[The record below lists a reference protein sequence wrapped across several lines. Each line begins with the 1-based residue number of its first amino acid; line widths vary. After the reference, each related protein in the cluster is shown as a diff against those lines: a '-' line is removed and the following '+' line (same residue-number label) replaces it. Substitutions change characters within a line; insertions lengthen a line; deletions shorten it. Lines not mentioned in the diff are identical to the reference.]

1 VATTTNFGWTT
12 PDNTGYVKD
21 GALAIRSLGTAID
34 ATLVD
39 LKGGSTGQLL
49 KKTSGTDMDFEWTTL
64 NASPWSYIGAVTS
77 TSGSTVTF
85 SGLGGT
91 YKQLLLTF
99 AYVNVSG
106 NQPIYFRLN
115 SDSTAANYNAFSN
128 WDFGGSTYFGDSF
141 TSSYGCIGTMLSP
154 YYSSGA
160 LKITNAQSTANKG
173 LELNYKGVLSSY
185 ITGTYVGDKTEA
197 IGGTYLGT
205 SAISSINIT
214 LASGSFSDGTWKLW
228 GMTA

>member
-1 VATTTNFGWTT
+1 MATTTNYGWTT

-21 GALAIRSLGTAID
+21 GALAIRTLGSAVD
-34 ATLVD
+34 SSLVD
-39 LKGGSTGQLL
+39 LRGGASGQYLR
-49 KKTSGTDMDFEWTTL
+49 KASATQMDFEWVTL
-64 NASPWSYIGAVTS
+64 SASPWSYIGGVTS
-77 TSGSTVTF
+77 TSGSTVAFT
-85 SGLGGT
+85 GLAGT
-91 YKQLLLTF
+91 YKELLLTF
-99 AYVNVSG
+99 NNVVVSG

-141 TSSYGCIGTMLSP
+141 TTSYGCIGTMLSP

-185 ITGTYVGDKTEA
+185 ITATYVGDKTEA

-214 LASGSFSDGTWKLW
+214 LASGSFSGGTWKLW
-228 GMTA
+228 GMEA